1 MIHKIIKALRKII
14 SRLNAWRI
22 YNKYLSA
29 QDKDTYLSKLSF
41 DHLRKLSEFSNG
53 ILKNEIG
60 TYLLTNPECNSQF
73 QEWWFSRS
81 NPEGK
86 FDHNL
91 KIYQKLQNL
100 ITSNNTIKEFIDLG
114 CNLGE
119 VVYHVSELGVNA
131 VGVDFPS
138 VIERISLPI
147 NTFSMDLNKKF
158 PSGKY
163 DIIFCRETLEHITNP
178 DLFLANCGQI
188 SNPGGYLFISCPFTN
203 RQYRS
208 NAFHLRIFKQEQ
220 LADILKKHGFKILET
235 MIDGESNVLI
245 ARCEA

>member
-1 MIHKIIKALRKII
+1 MIHKIIKALRERI
-14 SRLNAWRI
+14 SRLNTWRI
-22 YNKYLSA
+22 YNKYLLT
-29 QDKDTYLSKLSF
+29 QRKNTYLSKLSF
-41 DHLRKLSEFSNG
+41 DHLRKLSEFRKG
-53 ILKNEIG
+53 TLKNEIG
-60 TYLLTNPECNSQF
+60 AHLLTNSECNSQF

-86 FDHNL
+86 FDQNL

-100 ITSNNTIKEFIDLG
+100 IISNNTIKEFIDLG

-119 VVYHVSELGVNA
+119 VVYHVSQLGVNA

-138 VIERISLPI
+138 VITRISLPI
-147 NTFSMDLNKKF
+147 NKLSMDLNKQF

-163 DIIFCRETLEHITNP
+163 DIIFCREILEHITNP
-178 DLFLANCGQI
+178 DLFLANCSQI

-203 RQYRS
+203 RQYQS

-220 LADILKKHGFKILET
+220 LAEILRKYGFKILET
-235 MIDGESNVLI
+235 MVDGESNVLI
-245 ARCEA
+245 AKYEL